1 MKITGV
7 LYSEDYDTPFY
18 GFNGNPLYP
27 TTVSAIVLSSKIT
40 TEDLNIVVPID
51 EIATATSDKVWNETN
66 KTITG
71 STGNVLTLEQIEKLN
86 KTSTKQDVYNASM
99 I

>member
-1 MKITGV
+1 MYYILKIT
-7 LYSEDYDTPFY
+7 TPLFY